1 MGLPLQLHCHC
12 SSSGISRVTGVHGLK
27 SSPQSG
33 HAEVVQRKVLCERM
47 QLGGRQHQR
56 SRSWAPV
63 AKVLSTGLS
72 LTAAVPVPV
81 LLPAVY
87 VHVRAGFA
95 AGALREVQNLQ
106 KMQVLDK

>member
-1 MGLPLQLHCHC
+1 
-12 SSSGISRVTGVHGLK
+12 
-27 SSPQSG
+27 
-33 HAEVVQRKVLCERM
+33 
-47 QLGGRQHQR
+47 
-56 SRSWAPV
+56 V